1 MGEVDG
7 GQPMAHFW
15 HQEYDFWSSPLKAG
29 LPPEGRIL
37 RRVCC
42 VLNKNQ
48 NAPRPSDVIFC
59 LDCRRIA
66 LIGRCLLKFKD
77 FDWYSNIEFKNFDWY
92 MPMEFRYF
100 DWYMPFSPT
109 HFYGPQRR

>member
-15 HQEYDFWSSPLKAG
+15 HQEYDFWSSPLKAC

-42 VLNKNQ
+42 VLKKNQ
-48 NAPRPSDVIFC
+48 NAPRPSDVIFKEKSEC
-59 LDCRRIA
+59 TLSGLSSHR
-66 LIGRCLLKFKD
+66 
-77 FDWYSNIEFKNFDWY
+77 FDWYMPIEFKNFDWY
-92 MPMEFRYF
+92 MPIEFRDF
-100 DWYMPFSPT
+100 DWYMPIETCPA
-109 HFYGPQRR
+109 QI

>member
-15 HQEYDFWSSPLKAG
+15 HQEYDFWSSPLKAC

-37 RRVCC
+37 RRVCF
-42 VLNKNQ
+42 VLKKNQ
-48 NAPRPSDVIFC
+48 NAPRPSDVILC

-66 LIGRCLLKFKD
+66 LIGRCLLKFRS
-77 FDWYSNIEFKNFDWY
+77 FDRYMPTESKNFDWY
-92 MPMEFRYF
+92 MPIEFRDF
-100 DWYMPFSPT
+100 DWYMPIETCPAHT
-109 HFYGPQRR
+109 